1 MDVIQENLKFLRKSV
16 IMTSMKMEKLLLSV
30 NIGGIQM
37 RNPVMTASGTF
48 GYGSEY
54 AEFIDLNK
62 LGAVVVKGVT
72 STPWPGNPMQ
82 RIMETPSG
90 MLNAIGLQNVG
101 VENFI
106 RQKLPY
112 LRNFDVP
119 IIVNVCGKTV
129 AEYLTVVAK
138 LSNVKGVAG
147 VELNISCPNLDC
159 GGMSFGVNATL
170 AHQLVKA
177 VRSETDLPLL
187 VKLTPNVTD
196 ITVIAR
202 AVESAG
208 ADALSAINTLRAMA
222 INAETRRPELANVTG
237 GLSGPAIKPVALRF
251 VWEAYKSVSIPI
263 VGMGGIM
270 NATDAVEFLIAGAS
284 AVAVGTANF
293 VNPRA
298 SMEVVAGLHAYLK
311 KMEMQ
316 SIDELVGSLKIDDP
330 ESTQGNIKDA
340 ASCNA

>member
-1 MDVIQENLKFLRKSV
+1 MI
-16 IMTSMKMEKLLLSV
+16 SMKTEKLLLSV

-101 VENFI
+101 VEDFI

-112 LRNFDVP
+112 LRSFDVP

-293 VNPRA
+293 VNPRT
-298 SMEVVAGLHAYLK
+298 SMEVVAGLHTYLE

-316 SIDELVGSLKIDDP
+316 SIEELVGSLKIDDP